1 MCIAFSFYYIWGCSC
16 SYVLFVQCQIVYV
29 SIHVSCR
36 SSDTNVKA
44 DQKISTRRKI
54 FSDSS
59 TLFAGEQQERH
70 GGKKFLIFLFT
81 FPEFFVKRT
90 FKNWTNLNTMEWTRK
105 VNSGQAPANGKRLR
119 VQTNTSCSREFIWL
133 HRFQFFFSRLLLLLL
148 GRFHEKMNQVGDS
161 RARANFPET
170 NKWALEIDLYLLVSW
185 FYPHFEWSL
194 SPLEKKWSI
203 KCWNCSIGKKSTE
216 NWGKKWSESFLRFH
230 KISCSYRRKN
240 SINPNQGRFI
250 AVVCTQHNSVKH

>member
-90 FKNWTNLNTMEWTRK
+90 FKN
-105 VNSGQAPANGKRLR
+105 
-119 VQTNTSCSREFIWL
+119 
-133 HRFQFFFSRLLLLLL
+133 
-148 GRFHEKMNQVGDS
+148 
-161 RARANFPET
+161 
-170 NKWALEIDLYLLVSW
+170 
-185 FYPHFEWSL
+185 
-194 SPLEKKWSI
+194 
-203 KCWNCSIGKKSTE
+203 
-216 NWGKKWSESFLRFH
+216 
-230 KISCSYRRKN
+230 
-240 SINPNQGRFI
+240 
-250 AVVCTQHNSVKH
+250 

>member
-133 HRFQFFFSRLLLLLL
+133 HRFQFS
-148 GRFHEKMNQVGDS
+148 
-161 RARANFPET
+161 
-170 NKWALEIDLYLLVSW
+170 
-185 FYPHFEWSL
+185 
-194 SPLEKKWSI
+194 SPGCCCCCSVVFMKKWIRSVIRERAQIFQKQTNEHLKSI
-203 KCWNCSIGKKSTE
+203 YIC
-216 NWGKKWSESFLRFH
+216 LFH
-230 KISCSYRRKN
+230 DFTLISS
-240 SINPNQGRFI
+240 G
-250 AVVCTQHNSVKH
+250 A

>member
-1 MCIAFSFYYIWGCSC
+1 MGKLLLYSFQSQPNLLGVPSSYTHVAEHAPLQNLQVRYLMRRKRKMCIAFSFYYIWGCSC

-133 HRFQFFFSRLLLLLL
+133 HRFQFF
-148 GRFHEKMNQVGDS
+148 
-161 RARANFPET
+161 
-170 NKWALEIDLYLLVSW
+170 
-185 FYPHFEWSL
+185 
-194 SPLEKKWSI
+194 SPGCCCSVAFMKKWIRSVIRERAQIFQKQTNEHLKSI
-203 KCWNCSIGKKSTE
+203 YIC
-216 NWGKKWSESFLRFH
+216 LFH
-230 KISCSYRRKN
+230 DFTLISS
-240 SINPNQGRFI
+240 G
-250 AVVCTQHNSVKH
+250 A